1 MTADSLVV
9 ELTAAY
15 AQVSGWEVLAVILAL
30 VYLVLAVQERIE
42 CWYAAFASTSIYI
55 FLFWN
60 VNLLM
65 ESALQIYYLAMAVY
79 GWWHWR
85 RRDSGSDELSIQVW
99 SLGRHGMVITSV
111 GLLVFLSGYLLEE
124 NTDAALPY
132 LDSLTTWGAVIT
144 TYMVAHK
151 VLENWLYWLLI
162 DGVSIYLY
170 LERGLYITALLF
182 VLYIV
187 IAVFGYFRW
196 RALYLAKPA
205 FSHE

>member
-1 MTADSLVV
+1 MTVDFLV
-9 ELTAAY
+9 LQLNSAY
-15 AQVSGWEVLAVILAL
+15 AQVSGWEVTAVILAL
-30 VYLVLAVQERIE
+30 VYLLLAVQERIE

-65 ESALQIYYLAMAVY
+65 ESVLQLYYLAMAVY
-79 GWWHWR
+79 GWWQWR
-85 RRDSGSDELSIQVW
+85 LRNSRNDELSIQVW
-99 SLGRHGMVITSV
+99 SLRRHGCVITSV
-111 GLLVFLSGYLLEE
+111 CLLVFLSGYLLEK
-124 NTDAALPY
+124 NTSAALPY

-151 VLENWLYWLLI
+151 VLENWLYWLFI

-170 LERGLYITALLF
+170 IDRELYFTALLF

-196 RALYLAKPA
+196 RTLYMAKPA
-205 FSHE
+205 PSYE

>member
-1 MTADSLVV
+1 MTVDSL
-9 ELTAAY
+9 LSQLMSAY
-15 AQVSGWEVLAVILAL
+15 AQVSGWEVIAVILAL
-30 VYLVLAVQERIE
+30 VYLLLAVQERIE

-65 ESALQIYYLAMAVY
+65 ESVLQLYYLAMAIY
-79 GWWHWR
+79 GWWQWR
-85 RRDSGSDELSIQVW
+85 LRTRRNDRLSIQVW
-99 SLGRHGMVITSV
+99 SLRRHGLVITSV
-111 GLLVFLSGYLLEE
+111 CLLVFLSGYLLEK
-124 NTDAALPY
+124 NTSAALPY

-151 VLENWLYWLLI
+151 VLENWLYWLFI

-170 LERGLYITALLF
+170 IDRELYFTALLF

-196 RALYLAKPA
+196 RTLYMTKPA
-205 FSHE
+205 VSYE

>member
-15 AQVSGWEVLAVILAL
+15 AQASGWEVLAVILAL

-65 ESALQIYYLAMAVY
+65 ESALQIYYLAMAGY

-170 LERGLYITALLF
+170 LDRGLYITALLF